1 MAELEPPTSTPET
14 AAPGGTPPGGS
25 RTKDEVALDLM
36 KFIAVAT
43 GYGKAM
49 KFIAV
54 ATGYGKASQS
64 STGFSAKPVARAA
77 EEQAEALLELF
88 ERCRRVMKKED

>member
-14 AAPGGTPPGGS
+14 PASGSTPPGSGRS
-25 RTKDEVALDLM
+25 KDEVALDLM

-43 GYGKAM
+43 GYGKA
-49 KFIAV
+49 
-54 ATGYGKASQS
+54 SQS
-64 STGFSAKPVARAA
+64 TTGFSAKPVTRSG

-88 ERCRRVMKKED
+88 ERCRRVVHKEA